1 MDESESQ
8 SHLVNSLSVC
18 MDFLVQDSNAP
29 IRFAAVTI
37 SQTRAVAT
45 ASILSL
51 IYSFIIY
58 VTLRRWLLPRDHFI
72 LKNNV
77 HEIHHSWN
85 SYGSLW
91 TVESNR
97 RVLPQHY
104 FLVNNFGV
112 VFAFNFVNK
121 FCPMHFWVV
130 SSSKYCTLEF
140 MLSVSSI

>member
-1 MDESESQ
+1 
-8 SHLVNSLSVC
+8 

-58 VTLRRWLLPRDHFI
+58 VNLRRWLLPRDHFI

-77 HEIHHSWN
+77 HEIHHS
-85 SYGSLW
+85 
-91 TVESNR
+91 
-97 RVLPQHY
+97 
-104 FLVNNFGV
+104 
-112 VFAFNFVNK
+112 
-121 FCPMHFWVV
+121 
-130 SSSKYCTLEF
+130 
-140 MLSVSSI
+140 